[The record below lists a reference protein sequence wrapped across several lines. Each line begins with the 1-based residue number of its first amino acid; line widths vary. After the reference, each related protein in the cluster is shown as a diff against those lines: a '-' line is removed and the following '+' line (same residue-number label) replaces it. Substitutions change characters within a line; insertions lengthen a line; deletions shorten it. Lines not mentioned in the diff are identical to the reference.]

1 LFSFVLNRGDQN
13 SLNAL
18 LDGMEHFKMG
28 YSWGGFESL
37 ILGNTNVGNL
47 RTATEWNYQYPLI
60 RLHVGLE
67 DVDDLIADLEEGFAR
82 LNAAINAGK

>member
-1 LFSFVLNRGDQN
+1 VLTRGDKR

-37 ILGNTNVGNL
+37 ILGNTNVGRI
-47 RTATEWNYQYPLI
+47 RTATQWHYEYPLI
-60 RLHVGLE
+60 RLHIGLE
-67 DVDDLIADLEEGFAR
+67 DVDDLIADLARGFDR
-82 LNAAINAGK
+82 LNTALENKS